1 MMTVSEK
8 TILCC
13 WTFFIAY
20 WIATALRVK
29 PVVERQSRL
38 SSLAHRGPLGLG
50 GFLLWFRALPWP
62 LNLALT
68 PRTDPARTFGAV
80 VCVLG
85 LVVAIWARRT
95 IAGNWSSDVTFKQG
109 HELIQTGPYRYARH
123 PIYTGLLLMGLGTA
137 IAGGRVCSWLGFLI
151 FCAGFWIKLT
161 QEESLLL
168 RHFPADY
175 PSYRTRVKALIP
187 FII

>member
-1 MMTVSEK
+1 MMTVSDK
-8 TILCC
+8 TILWC
-13 WTFFIAY
+13 WILFIAY
-20 WIATALRVK
+20 WIATARAVK
-29 PVVERQSRL
+29 PVAERQSLL
-38 SSLAHRGPLGLG
+38 SSLAHRGPLTLG
-50 GFLLWFRALPWP
+50 GFLLCFPALPWP
-62 LNLALT
+62 LSLTLT
-68 PRTDPARTFGAV
+68 PRTDPARAFGAV

-85 LVVAIWARRT
+85 LFVTIWARRT
-95 IAGNWSSDVTFKQG
+95 LAGNWSSDVTFKQG

-123 PIYTGLLLMGLGTA
+123 PIYTGLLLMALGTA
-137 IAGGRVCSWLGFLI
+137 IAGGRLRCWLGFLI
-151 FCAGFWIKLT
+151 LGAGFWIKLA